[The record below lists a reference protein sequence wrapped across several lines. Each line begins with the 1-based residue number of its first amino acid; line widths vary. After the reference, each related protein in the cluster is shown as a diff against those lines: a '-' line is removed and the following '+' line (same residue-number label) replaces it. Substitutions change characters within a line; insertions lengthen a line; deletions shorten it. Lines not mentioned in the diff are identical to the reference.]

1 MAAHKSRTAAEQ
13 EEKDPSL
20 PFPIFRIS
28 TKIEQY
34 LLYDINTIT
43 WLRRT
48 HNILGVLI
56 GTLPQFPQ
64 QNVFLGLPLEL
75 QPEEVRLL
83 VEKGIAY
90 VVSDL
95 EWHER
100 GARLVTAKQRREFL
114 EGLREEGREAA
125 RVSELRKEVSREK
138 TMKRLQAKK
147 RGASSAVAVVGGGC
161 EGGEGGGRGGS
172 VADDEKSPET
182 NNEEDQQ
189 HQQQQDEEESE
200 FLFESSPL
208 PSSSTPNL
216 PSSSSSPS
224 TQQPPT
230 TTTTTNSAQSAFPWT
245 ITPTTS
251 YPPLPLPSPDPAI
264 PLPSIRPS
272 SYALFK
278 HLHSKSYF
286 LSPGLR
292 FGCQFLVYP
301 GDPLRFH
308 SHFLAVGMDWDEEF
322 DLLDLV
328 GGGRLGT
335 GVKKG
340 WLVGG
345 VEVEVEEGREGGRE
359 GNDDD
364 DSGQG
369 RMRGKEG
376 SSEME
381 KEQGNRFEGD
391 DGLSSSSSSPSSS
404 PFDAGQGS
412 ESTKDAMKMKQNQA
426 IKEPQFRTFCLEW
439 GGM

>member
-1 MAAHKSRTAAEQ
+1 MNMAPHEDPMAEQ
-13 EEKDPSL
+13 EKDPSL

-28 TKIEQY
+28 SKIDQY
-34 LLYDINTIT
+34 LLYDINIIT

-75 QPEEVRLL
+75 QPEEARLL
-83 VEKGIAY
+83 VEKDIAY

-100 GARLVTAKQRREFL
+100 GSRLVTSKQRREFL
-114 EGLREEGREAA
+114 EGLRDEGREVA
-125 RVSELRKEVSREK
+125 RVSDLRKEVSREK
-138 TMKRLQAKK
+138 TMKHLQARK
-147 RGASSAVAVVGGGC
+147 RGTPPGR
-161 EGGEGGGRGGS
+161 GGRGDS
-172 VADDEKSPET
+172 AADEEISPEA
-182 NNEEDQQ
+182 NNEEGQ
-189 HQQQQDEEESE
+189 EEEE
-200 FLFESSPL
+200 TLFESSPL
-208 PSSSTPNL
+208 PTSSTVKL
-216 PSSSSSPS
+216 PSSSAQPLTSSDPS
-224 TQQPPT
+224 
-230 TTTTTNSAQSAFPWT
+230 AAWT

-251 YPPLPLPSPDPAI
+251 YPPLPRPPLDPAI
-264 PLPSIRPS
+264 QLPAVRPS

-278 HLHSKSYF
+278 HLHAKSYF
-286 LSPGLR
+286 ISPGLR

-308 SHFLAVGMDWDEEF
+308 SHFLAVGLDWDEEF

-345 VEVEVEEGREGGRE
+345 VERE
-359 GNDDD
+359 GNGDYE
-364 DSGQG
+364 
-369 RMRGKEG
+369 GKTGAGAGVGVGGEGEG
-376 SSEME
+376 SGELKQES
-381 KEQGNRFEGD
+381 GFEGD
-391 DGLSSSSSSPSSS
+391 EPRL
-404 PFDAGQGS
+404 DAEQAS
-412 ESTKDAMKMKQNQA
+412 KTKSTNASTKQNTSA
-426 IKEPQFRTFCLEW
+426 KEPQVRTFCLEW